1 MTREYPA
8 GQMRIKELPPRERFT
23 NRHRSPSTTVWEES
37 EEDFEWQEAVLHGMY
52 TKMIDYM
59 MNDGGDQTG
68 SISVIAE
75 AIRDKSRYNRPSN
88 RRSGGRSTSLT
99 LVLEGAL
106 NADCT

>member
-23 NRHRSPSTTVWEES
+23 NRHRSPYTTVWEES

-75 AIRDKSRYNRPSN
+75 AIRTNPVTT
-88 RRSGGRSTSLT
+88 G
-99 LVLEGAL
+99 LVTGEVEV
-106 NADCT
+106 DRHR